1 MRNRLFFLY
10 LTSVLRDSQ
19 LTRRFGN
26 LIEYKYM
33 GINFETVWG
42 QEPAFKALSRNIEL
56 NRVASAYIFTGPL
69 GTGKTTAA
77 MIFAKSLLC
86 EFQGQKPCDRC
97 KSCRMFETVTHP
109 DFYRLSPVADEIAIG
124 GHDIKKVLDKANER
138 EIKID
143 QMRAFISAIS
153 LKSYRGGR
161 KICVMTQADTMRRE
175 TQNAFLKTLEE
186 PPGDTVMV
194 LISSSPGRLLQ
205 TIISRCREIRFAP
218 MRPVELAEKLAEKL
232 SVDGEEALRLA
243 HIADGC
249 PGRALGENIEKVVE
263 IDHEAAALLS
273 GLVEMLPEDII
284 RFTEGWRS
292 RRDDM
297 PVFIDRLMDLLNM
310 AQRHNYGLSFGRMAN
325 VMDSLRSI
333 PPERLTDGYEM
344 LAESRP
350 LLVFNPNVQ
359 LFMESSL
366 FNLQS
371 ILKKGAPVA
380 SR

>member
-1 MRNRLFFLY
+1 M
-10 LTSVLRDSQ
+10 
-19 LTRRFGN
+19 
-26 LIEYKYM
+26 E
-33 GINFETVWG
+33 INFESVWG
-42 QEPAFKALSRNIEL
+42 QESAFKALSRNLEL
-56 NRVASAYIFTGPL
+56 DRVASAYIFTGPR

-86 EFQGQKPCDRC
+86 EFQGQKPCARC

-124 GHDIKKVLDKANER
+124 GYDIRKVLDKANER

-161 KICVMTQADTMRRE
+161 KICVMAQADTMRRE

-186 PPGDTVMV
+186 PPGDTVLI
-194 LISSSPGRLLQ
+194 LISSLPGRLLQ

-218 MRPVELAEKLAEKL
+218 MRPEELAEKLAEKL
-232 SVDGEEALRLA
+232 SVDGEEALRLS

-249 PGRALGENIEKVVE
+249 PGRALGEDIEKVVE
-263 IDHEAAALLS
+263 IDGEAAALLS
-273 GLVEMLPEDII
+273 GLVEMPPEEII

-292 RRDDM
+292 RRDDL
-297 PVFIDRLMDLLNM
+297 PVFVDRLMDLLNL

-325 VMDSLRSI
+325 VMDNLRLI

-350 LLVFNPNVQ
+350 LLAFNPNVQ

-380 SR
+380 TG